1 MKKFLFAMAI
11 AVASVL
17 LFAACSSKSGN
28 VANTPTGKDVKAAPI
43 GNLTVT
49 LSTDSGQL
57 KSGAQEVLVRF
68 TDAAGKPVD
77 VGAVSL
83 NFHMP
88 QMGSMAPMN
97 EQATFTTTATPG
109 IYRGKINIT
118 MAGEWQAQVAFEGAG
133 GNGKTS
139 FAIPVQ

>member
-1 MKKFLFAMAI
+1 MKTFLFAMAL

-17 LFAACSSKSGN
+17 LFAACGSKSGN
-28 VANTPTGKDVKAAPI
+28 VANTPTGKDIKAAPI

-68 TDAAGKPVD
+68 TDAAAKPVD

-97 EQATFTTTATPG
+97 EPAIFTTTATPG
-109 IYRGKINIT
+109 IYRGKVNIT
-118 MAGEWQAQVAFEGAG
+118 MAGEWQAQVAFEGAA

-139 FAIPVQ
+139 FTIPVQ

>member
-1 MKKFLFAMAI
+1 MRKFFFVMAL

-17 LFAACSSKSGN
+17 LFAACSSKTGN
-28 VANTPTGKDVKAAPI
+28 VANTPTGKDIKAAPI

-49 LSTDSGQL
+49 LSTESGQI

-109 IYRGKINIT
+109 IYRGQVNVP
-118 MAGEWQAQVAFEGAG
+118 MSGEWQAQVAFEGPA

-139 FAIPVQ
+139 LSIPIQ